1 MRFMKKRRSR
11 VLLGSA
17 AAVAVVGGLAFM
29 RGDASADRCFVEQ
42 GEAAVAACT
51 AAIRS
56 GRFSGPAL
64 AAIYDNRAIELRQRG
79 DYDRA
84 IADYSEAIRH
94 DAALTGAYTG
104 RGLAY
109 EGLSE
114 IEKAKTDYRAAL
126 AVGRK
131 YADGAWAQEIA
142 RGRLAALAAD

>member
-1 MRFMKKRRSR
+1 MTRRSL
-11 VLLGSA
+11 VLLASA
-17 AAVAVVGGLAFM
+17 AAVAVAGAFFFM
-29 RGDASADRCFVEQ
+29 RADGSAERCFAGQ

-51 AAIRS
+51 AAIHS

-64 AAIYDNRAIELRQRG
+64 AAIYDNRAIELRQQG

-109 EGLSE
+109 EGLSD

-126 AVGRK
+126 ALGPK
-131 YADGAWAQEIA
+131 YADGEWAQEIA